1 MPNRTFVW
9 TLVTVTVLLVVVP
22 LLSMVGMMMWGGGG
36 MIHMGGT
43 MMNMSAIGI
52 LWMFVAAA
60 AVIALVVI
68 ALRSVSRA

>member
-1 MPNRTFVW
+1 MPNRTLVW

>member
-1 MPNRTFVW
+1 M
-9 TLVTVTVLLVVVP
+9 VVP

-36 MIHMGGT
+36 MIHMSGT
-43 MMNMSAIGI
+43 MMNMSAVGI

-60 AVIALVVI
+60 AVIAPVVI